1 MTKLD
6 EKQIELLRNGS
17 SGNIATVL
25 AKAVR
30 AFPTQAEPLPI
41 MVKLYGA
48 VMPSSWSMVFQ

>member
-25 AKAVR
+25 AKAVPY
-30 AFPTQAEPLPI
+30 FPTQAEPLPI
-41 MVKLYGA
+41 MVKLYV